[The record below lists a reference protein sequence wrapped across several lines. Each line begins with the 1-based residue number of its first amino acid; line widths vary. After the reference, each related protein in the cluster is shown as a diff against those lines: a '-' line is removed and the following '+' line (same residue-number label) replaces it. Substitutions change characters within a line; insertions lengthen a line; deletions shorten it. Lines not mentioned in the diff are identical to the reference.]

1 MSKRTK
7 GRDVRGILLL
17 DKPQGLSSNQA
28 LQRAKRL
35 FQAAKAGHTGSLDPL
50 ATGMLPIC
58 FGAATSLCGHL
69 LDASKSYRVVA
80 RLGVATTTGDAEGEV
95 TQEAPIPAPDRQTVE
110 HALSQFLGEIEQV
123 PPMYSAL
130 KRDGVPL
137 YKLARS
143 GVEVAR
149 EPRRVVIDA
158 IEIEA
163 YDWPHLTLAV
173 HCSKGTYIRTLVEDI
188 AVALG
193 TVGHVRELRRLSV
206 TPFSHNAMIPLD
218 SLEALAA
225 RDPAELD
232 AVLLPMETALPDWG
246 SVTLGTAAAAR
257 LMHGQN
263 VPVGTDSPLGKV
275 KVYGPTNDLIAFG
288 EVGPDRRLAP
298 TRVFASQMLGA
309 APNVS

>member
-1 MSKRTK
+1 
-7 GRDVRGILLL
+7 LL

-28 LQRAKRL
+28 LQRTKRL

-69 LDASKSYRVVA
+69 LDAGKSYRVVA
-80 RLGVATTTGDAEGEV
+80 RLGVATATGDAEGEI
-95 TQEAPIPAPDRQTVE
+95 TQEVAVPAPRLEAVRS
-110 HALSQFLGEIEQV
+110 ALTRFLGEIEQV

-143 GVEVAR
+143 GVEVPR

-158 IEIEA
+158 IELEA
-163 YDWPHLTLAV
+163 YDWPHLQLAV
-173 HCSKGTYIRTLVEDI
+173 DCSKGTYIRTLVEDI

-193 TVGHVRELRRLSV
+193 TVGHVRNLRRLYV
-206 TPFSHNAMIPLD
+206 TPFRHNAMIPLD

-225 RDPAELD
+225 NGLAALD
-232 AVLLPMETALPDWG
+232 AVLLPMESALPDWSSVFLG
-246 SVTLGTAAAAR
+246 SDAAAR
-257 LMHGQN
+257 LVHGQS
-263 VPVGTDSPLGKV
+263 VPVKSGWTPGKV
-275 KVYGPTNDLIAFG
+275 KVYGPNHDLIAFG
-288 EVGPDRRLAP
+288 EVSADGRLAP
-298 TRVFASQMLGA
+298 TRVFAAQVLGA